1 MLSLDIKLKRSDFEL
16 SIDTSL
22 DLNTPTAIL
31 GANGSGK
38 TTLLRTIAGLEQASG
53 KIKFNDTVWIDTDN
67 GINVSTRRR
76 AIGYLTQKP
85 LLFPH
90 MDVESNLRF
99 AEYVSQQRTLT
110 GTAISTN
117 EILKTFDLL
126 PLRNKKTFEIS
137 GGELSRTALAQTLL
151 SRPTLLLLDEPLA
164 SIDVNRKKD
173 LIPYLENYLQ
183 LHQLPM
189 LYVTHDISEVARFC
203 PQSIVLDNGS
213 VVSFGDSSNV
223 IQTLSQDSIFE
234 STDVST
240 LLKVKFVEYDSTY
253 QIVTF
258 KLGSDKI
265 FVPTI
270 KQDRF
275 PSQVYLRI
283 RNLDV
288 GLARTRPSDVS
299 IRNVISGTISAIQN
313 DPLTPYTDIQ
323 LTCQNEQQ
331 LHSRIT
337 RKACEELQLMVGQ
350 EVFALIKSVS
360 LEL

>member
-1 MLSLDIKLKRSDFEL
+1 MLSLNIKLERSAFKL
-16 SIDTSL
+16 SIDTCL
-22 DLNTPTAIL
+22 DLNAPTAVL

-38 TTLLRTIAGLEQASG
+38 TTLLRTIAGLERASG
-53 KIKFNDTVWIDTDN
+53 KIKFNEITWIDTDN
-67 GINVSTRRR
+67 GINISTQHR

-90 MDVESNLRF
+90 MNVESNLRF
-99 AEYVSQQRTLT
+99 AEQLALGRTLP
-110 GTAISTN
+110 GIKISTD
-117 EILKTFDLL
+117 EILSTFELL
-126 PLRNKKTFEIS
+126 PLRNKKPFEIS

-183 LHQLPM
+183 QHQLPM
-189 LYVTHDISEVARFC
+189 LYVTHDISEVARLC
-203 PQSIVLDNGS
+203 PHSIVLDNGL
-213 VVSFGDSSNV
+213 VSSSGESSTV
-223 IQTLSQDSIFE
+223 IQTLAQDSIFE
-234 STDVST
+234 PIEMST
-240 LLKVKFVEYDSTY
+240 LLKVKFAEYDSTY

-258 KLGSDKI
+258 CLGSENI
-265 FVPTI
+265 FVPSP
-270 KQDRF
+270 KQHKF

-288 GLARTRPSDVS
+288 GLARVRPTDVS
-299 IRNVISGTISAIQN
+299 IRNVISGTISNIQN

-323 LTCQNEQQ
+323 LTCQNEQR

-350 EVFALIKSVS
+350 EIFALIKSAS
-360 LEL
+360 IEL

>member
-1 MLSLDIKLKRSDFEL
+1 MLSLNITLERSAFKL
-16 SIDTSL
+16 SIDTRL
-22 DLNTPTAIL
+22 DLNSPTAIL

-38 TTLLRTIAGLEQASG
+38 TTLLRTIAGLERASG
-53 KIKFNDTVWIDTDN
+53 KIKFNDITWIDTDN
-67 GINVSTRRR
+67 GINISTRYR

-90 MDVESNLRF
+90 MNVETNLRF
-99 AEYVSQQRTLT
+99 AEHLSRRRTLP
-110 GTAISTN
+110 GIKISTD
-117 EILKTFDLL
+117 EILNTFDLL

-183 LHQLPM
+183 QHQLPM
-189 LYVTHDISEVARFC
+189 LYVTHDISEVARLC
-203 PQSIVLDNGS
+203 PQSIVLDNGL
-213 VVSFGDSSNV
+213 VASSGESSTV

-234 STDVST
+234 PIEMST

-258 KLGSDKI
+258 SLGSDNI
-265 FVPTI
+265 FVPSL
-270 KQDRF
+270 KQHRF

-288 GLARTRPSDVS
+288 GLARARPTDVS
-299 IRNVISGTISAIQN
+299 IRNVISGTISSIQN

-323 LTCQNEQQ
+323 LTCQNEQR

-350 EVFALIKSVS
+350 EIFALIKSAS
-360 LEL
+360 IEL